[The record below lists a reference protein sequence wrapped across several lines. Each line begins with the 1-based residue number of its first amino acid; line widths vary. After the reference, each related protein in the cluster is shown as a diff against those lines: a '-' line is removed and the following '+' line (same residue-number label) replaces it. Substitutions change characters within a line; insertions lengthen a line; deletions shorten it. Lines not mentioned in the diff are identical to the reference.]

1 MVKKAYLS
9 AQRTIVAAGM
19 ASFLL
24 ISVFTVASSAQ
35 SLAGWNLVWSD
46 EFNGDAVD
54 NSKWG
59 LELQEGDHGSTSY
72 SSRPQNLFVANGC
85 LALQAQKEN
94 YNGQPYSSSQVSTR
108 NKASWCYGRIDVR
121 AKLPAGKGMWPAIW
135 LMPVSSAYG
144 GWPSSGEIDIMENLG
159 ANTRLDYTTIHFGPG
174 NQSLQ
179 KTCTAPAT
187 ATLSDSFHVY
197 TMIWDSL
204 SFSFYLDTI
213 NYGTISQ
220 WAPSNVAYPK
230 PFDKPFFLILDLVVG
245 GNWGGMPDNNT
256 VFPQSMLVDWVH
268 VYKRGTSSVLP
279 RATPVALESDLSVAV
294 SGSVLNYALKSNARV
309 TLALY
314 DARGRRILS
323 IIDGDRSQGKYRIDL
338 AAYRLAKGIYI
349 CNLETSVGSAMRQ
362 IVME

>member
-1 MVKKAYLS
+1 MFKKLYLN
-9 AQRTIVAAGM
+9 AKVTIAVLFM
-19 ASFLL
+19 ACLF
-24 ISVFTVASSAQ
+24 ISVFTMDSLAQ

-46 EFNGDAVD
+46 EFDGNAVD

-108 NKASWCYGRIDVR
+108 NKASWCYCRIDVR

-135 LMPVSSAYG
+135 LMPVQSAYG

-159 ANTRLDYTTIHFGPG
+159 ANTRLDYTTIHFGSG

-179 KTCTAPAT
+179 KTTNAPAN

-204 SFSFYLDTI
+204 SFTFYLDSN

-220 WAPSNVAYPK
+220 WSPNNVSFPK
-230 PFDKPFFLILDLVVG
+230 PFDKQFFLILDLVVG

-268 VYKRGTSSVLP
+268 VYKRGASPVLP
-279 RATPVALESDLSVAV
+279 HAAPIKFERDLFVSV
-294 SGSVLNYALKSNARV
+294 SGSVLNYALKSNAHV
-309 TLALY
+309 TLSLY
-314 DARGRRILS
+314 DSRGRKILS
-323 IIDGDRSQGKYRIDL
+323 VINGDRSLGTYRIDL
-338 AAYRLAKGIYI
+338 ASYRLAKGIYM
-349 CNLETSVGSAMRQ
+349 CTLETSIGSAMRQ
-362 IVME
+362 IVVE

>member
-1 MVKKAYLS
+1 MVKAYLT

-19 ASFLL
+19 ASFL
-24 ISVFTVASSAQ
+24 ICIFTVASPAQ
-35 SLAGWNLVWSD
+35 SLAGWKLVWSD
-46 EFNGDAVD
+46 EFNGDSVD

-72 SSRPQNLFVANGC
+72 TSRPQNLFVANGC
-85 LALQAQKEN
+85 MALQAQKES
-94 YNGQPYSSSQVSTR
+94 YGGQPYTSSQVSTR
-108 NKASWCYGRIDVR
+108 NKASWCYCRIDVR

-135 LMPVSSAYG
+135 LMPVQSAYG

-159 ANTRLDYTTIHFGPG
+159 ANTRLDYTTIHFGPN

-204 SFSFYLDTI
+204 SFNFYLDSI
-213 NYGTISQ
+213 NYGTMNQ

-230 PFDKPFFLILDLVVG
+230 PFDKSFFLILDLAIG
-245 GNWGGMPDNNT
+245 GSWGGLPDTNT

-268 VYKRGTSSVLP
+268 VYQRGVLSVLP
-279 RATPVALESDLSVAV
+279 RATRIPLESDLSMAI
-294 SGSVLNYALKSNARV
+294 SGRILNYALKSNARV

-323 IIDGDRSQGKYRIDL
+323 IIDGDRSQGKYSIDL
-338 AAYRLAKGIYI
+338 AAYRLAKGVYI

-362 IVME
+362 IVVE